1 MAEDRSSRRSPIWPW
16 IVGAAVVGVAVA
28 GFFVVRDMVA
38 YNRPNPVFPS
48 LADNPDPSLQG
59 TVAYYDISTSCVR
72 MVAAAGQPSRDVLCL
87 SEDETFNPNQD
98 TFGPLLAW
106 LTDGRLQVTM
116 LWWGERQPE
125 SAASPGWQQIVDVT
139 TGAVEEVPEA
149 EVPDTLPGTTEPAPG
164 PNGERIEVTSGGGH
178 VEIVL
183 TDATG
188 SRTLLSTVGNTEY
201 TIKVPPTWSPDG
213 RWIVVENGPGEIL
226 LITVEDPAVTR
237 ILTTNAMSWLGW
249 SGRTS
254 LAVTGA
260 NLLDPTG

>member
-1 MAEDRSSRRSPIWPW
+1 MAEDRSSKRSPIWPW

-28 GFFVVRDMVA
+28 GFFVVRDLVA

-59 TVAYYDISTSCVR
+59 TVAYFATDTKCVR

-87 SEDETFNPNQD
+87 SEEETFNPAQD

-116 LWWGERQPE
+116 FLWGERQAE
-125 SAASPGWQQIVDVT
+125 AEAAGWWQKIVDVT
-139 TGAVEEVPEA
+139 TGAVEEVPA
-149 EVPDTLPGTTEPAPG
+149 VEVPNTLPETTEPAPG

-188 SRTLLSTVGNTEY
+188 SRTLLSTVGNAEY

-226 LITVEDPAVTR
+226 LITVDDPAVTR
-237 ILTTNAMSWLGW
+237 TLTTNAMSWLGW
-249 SGRTS
+249 GGRTH

-260 NLLDPTG
+260 NLLESVG